1 MSTLL
6 DRIAQV
12 GERPAQMSPSPY
24 HRMSSVPIRQELP
37 RVSEY
42 QRDKRS
48 LRNCNIAAAI
58 FHLISFGAA
67 LAVTLVFLEGSAQVA
82 LTTDFLAYDANA
94 TVSNGGTAPD
104 QAGPFSQVCRVL
116 GYYQI
121 IWVLEFEPL
130 ITAIFHAVIAGV
142 PAVNEYYSRNV
153 LLAGRN
159 PIRWAE
165 YSITA
170 TMMIWVIAQVSGIT
184 NVVWLVVLALSNV
197 ALQYTGY
204 VMEDMN
210 LEPRKEK
217 PVRWVGTVLG
227 WLLFVAQWVPVFTY
241 FFAVITSDRPPTAE
255 MVPVFVYLVVFG
267 LFFLFS
273 LFGLVVTLHYL
284 GWPRWLAPLI
294 NYERAMVTLSF
305 VAKFALT
312 WIILIGVATNQR
324 GAM

>member
-130 ITAIFHAVIAGV
+130 ITAIFHAVIAGKTIHRYHAFQKV
-142 PAVNEYYSRNV
+142 SVAAHKE
-153 LLAGRN
+153 LATLFK
-159 PIRWAE
+159 AHV
-165 YSITA
+165 
-170 TMMIWVIAQVSGIT
+170 IWVFDKREGELHQSTSTVSPRAT
-184 NVVWLVVLALSNV
+184 SPALV
-197 ALQYTGY
+197 T
-204 VMEDMN
+204 
-210 LEPRKEK
+210 
-217 PVRWVGTVLG
+217 
-227 WLLFVAQWVPVFTY
+227 
-241 FFAVITSDRPPTAE
+241 
-255 MVPVFVYLVVFG
+255 
-267 LFFLFS
+267 
-273 LFGLVVTLHYL
+273 
-284 GWPRWLAPLI
+284 
-294 NYERAMVTLSF
+294 
-305 VAKFALT
+305 
-312 WIILIGVATNQR
+312 
-324 GAM
+324 